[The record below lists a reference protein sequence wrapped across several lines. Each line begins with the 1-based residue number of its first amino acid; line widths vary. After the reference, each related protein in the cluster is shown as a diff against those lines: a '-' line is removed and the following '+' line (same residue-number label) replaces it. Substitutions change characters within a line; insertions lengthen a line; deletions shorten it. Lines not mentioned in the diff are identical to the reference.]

1 VEAKAA
7 GMTKQ
12 TEERI
17 SEAWRDHRT
26 HLVDLAFGMLGD
38 IGSAE
43 DAVQEAFVR
52 LAKTDPAGIEDLRGW
67 LTVVVSRICLD
78 RIRSAQARRER
89 AYDVS
94 TIERAGP
101 PSVQALPVD
110 PADRV
115 TLDDEVS
122 LALMVVLQRLK
133 PAERVVFVLHD
144 VFQMP
149 FDTIAE
155 TVGRPAATCR
165 QLARR
170 ARLKITAETAWSGGG
185 GAGLIEQ
192 RLVTERFMQAC
203 SRGDLQALLEVLDP
217 EVWGDVD
224 LGEFHP
230 RTGTVAHGRDQV
242 AGNLMLYY
250 HGSKSTLVWN
260 PVGGRAAV
268 LAFIDSELWAVILLT
283 IADEVVKSLHAIAD
297 PRKIRVLRGQLPD
310 HDAPLPGR

>member
-1 VEAKAA
+1 MSEQAEA
-7 GMTKQ
+7 
-12 TEERI
+12 RI
-17 SEAWRDHRT
+17 SEAWRENRT

-38 IGSAE
+38 IAAAE

-52 LAKTDPAGIEDLRGW
+52 LAKAGPDHIEDVRGW
-67 LTVVVSRICLD
+67 LIVVTSRICLD

-89 AYDVS
+89 AYDTA
-94 TIERAGP
+94 TIESAGQP
-101 PSVQALPVD
+101 AVQGRPVD

-122 LALMVVLQRLK
+122 LALIVVLQRLK

-144 VFQMP
+144 IFQMP
-149 FDTIAE
+149 FDAVAE

-170 ARLKITAETAWSGGG
+170 ARMKVAAETAWSDPTAVGV
-185 GAGLIEQ
+185 AEQ

-203 SRGDLQALLEVLDP
+203 SSGDLAALLEVLDP
-217 EVWGDVD
+217 HVWGDVD

-230 RTGTVAHGRDQV
+230 RTGAVARGRDQV

-250 HGSKSTLVWN
+250 HGSRSTLVWN
-260 PVGGRAAV
+260 PIGGRAAV
-268 LAFIDSELWAVILLT
+268 LAFMGSELWAVILLT
-283 IADEVVKSLHAIAD
+283 IVDGSIKRIHAVAD
-297 PRKIRVLRGQLPD
+297 PAKIEVLRAQLPAYD
-310 HDAPLPGR
+310 SM